1 MRPTFYSVKSA
12 EEEDIGWHQDGFD
25 FSYEPSIYAKE
36 TNDLNP
42 KFQRPYMTL
51 SFCYVFKRANDE
63 TICAYTLPYTY
74 SAMLSH
80 IKHLQMLATDSR
92 KC

>member
-42 KFQRPYMTL
+42 KF
-51 SFCYVFKRANDE
+51 
-63 TICAYTLPYTY
+63 
-74 SAMLSH
+74 
-80 IKHLQMLATDSR
+80 
-92 KC
+92 